1 MSIRQYN
8 VIVYKES
15 GDNTEGGMMSC
26 SAEKS
31 TSNKFVIVNAE
42 LGDVFCSC
50 QEKVL
55 FVGDEIAFPLQSD
68 IEASARMNKV

>member
-1 MSIRQYN
+1 
-8 VIVYKES
+8 
-15 GDNTEGGMMSC
+15 MMSC

-31 TSNKFVIVNAE
+31 TSNMFVIVNAE
-42 LGDVFCSC
+42 LGDDFCSC

-68 IEASARMNKV
+68 TEASARMNKV